1 MFIGEMAKKTI
12 KKHRVFPAN
21 HISKISD
28 ITYSDKLLLDILLDN
43 PQKSP
48 HMRNFN
54 QKYLIYSQRYNRMFL
69 YILRKGD
76 YTKKEL

>member
-1 MFIGEMAKKTI
+1 
-12 KKHRVFPAN
+12 
-21 HISKISD
+21 
-28 ITYSDKLLLDILLDN
+28 
-43 PQKSP
+43 
-48 HMRNFN
+48 MRNFN